1 MDQRT
6 AVVTGA
12 AGTIGGGIVEQLL
25 RHGRRVIMVD
35 IEAARLEEARSAFD
49 PARVAALAGDI
60 GDEATGRQ
68 VNELAARLNWA
79 PVQILIN
86 NAGISPRRD
95 GQVAGTLEV
104 TLEEWNH
111 VFHINLTA
119 MMLMARAFIPAM
131 QQARWGRL
139 VNFSSRAGRSNVGTS
154 GPAYVASKA
163 GVLGLTR
170 SLACDFAPWGITANA
185 IAPGLVDSHMTRAL
199 TPEKFKSLLD
209 GTMLGRPGT
218 ATELGATAAFLASE
232 EAGFIT
238 GACIDVNGGRSML

>member
-1 MDQRT
+1 MENRT

-25 RHGRRVIMVD
+25 RHQRRIVMVD
-35 IEAARLEEARSAFD
+35 IDAARLDEAA
-49 PARVAALAGDI
+49 ARFPKNAVTTFAADI
-60 GDEATGRQ
+60 GDEATGRRIHDH
-68 VNELAARLNWA
+68 VASLGWRPAE
-79 PVQILIN
+79 ILIN
-86 NAGISPRRD
+86 NAGISPRTN
-95 GQVAGTLEV
+95 GQVAGALDV
-104 TLEEWNH
+104 TVGEWNH
-111 VFHINLTA
+111 VFHVNLTA
-119 MMLMARAFIPAM
+119 MLLLARAFIPDMKA
-131 QQARWGRL
+131 ANWGRI

-170 SLACDFAPWGITANA
+170 SLACDFAPYGITCNA
-185 IAPGLVDSHMTRAL
+185 IAPGLVDSAMTRAL

-209 GTMLGRPGT
+209 GTPVGRPGT

-238 GACIDVNGGRSML
+238 GTCIDVNGGRSML